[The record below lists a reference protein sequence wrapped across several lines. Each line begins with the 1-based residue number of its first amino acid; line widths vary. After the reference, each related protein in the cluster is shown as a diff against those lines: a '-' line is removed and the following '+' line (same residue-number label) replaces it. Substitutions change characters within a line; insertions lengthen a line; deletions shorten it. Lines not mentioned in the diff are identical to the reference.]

1 MSAKSSTQSRG
12 QEPKVRSL
20 VRGLEILRLLN
31 VEGGLSNARVA
42 AETGL
47 NRITAYRLLQTLQ
60 AEGCVLRDDAKRY
73 RLAPGVLELSSLYP
87 RQNWIL
93 KVAAPILEDLSRELG
108 WPLILATNN
117 GPFMVIQHTT
127 RDNVGFWLK
136 LQGPGSRLP
145 LLDSALG
152 FAFLARAAQ
161 PLRGDLINAALKV
174 EDGASVELRRDR
186 KKVYDL
192 LDKVHRDGYATLRD
206 SWESEAVPLSAIA
219 VPVSGAGDTVAA
231 LGLTYYQ
238 AALTNGEAIGRFA
251 APLRQAAERIARA
264 S

>member
-93 KVAAPILEDLSRELG
+93 KVAAPILELS
-108 WPLILATNN
+108 LIH
-117 GPFMVIQHTT
+117 I
-127 RDNVGFWLK
+127 
-136 LQGPGSRLP
+136 
-145 LLDSALG
+145 
-152 FAFLARAAQ
+152 
-161 PLRGDLINAALKV
+161 
-174 EDGASVELRRDR
+174 
-186 KKVYDL
+186 
-192 LDKVHRDGYATLRD
+192 
-206 SWESEAVPLSAIA
+206 
-219 VPVSGAGDTVAA
+219 
-231 LGLTYYQ
+231 
-238 AALTNGEAIGRFA
+238 
-251 APLRQAAERIARA
+251 
-264 S
+264 

>member
-1 MSAKSSTQSRG
+1 MSTKSSTDISG
-12 QEPKVRSL
+12 QGPKVRSL
-20 VRGLEILRLLN
+20 VRGLDILRLLN

-73 RLAPGVLELSSLYP
+73 RLAPGVLELSNLYP
-87 RQNWIL
+87 RQAWIL
-93 KVAAPILEDLSRELG
+93 KVAAPVMEELSRELG

-117 GPFMVIQHTT
+117 GPHMTIEHTT
-127 RDNVGFWLK
+127 RDSVGFWLK

-152 FAFLARAAQ
+152 FAFLARTEQ
-161 PLRGDLINAALKV
+161 PLRGDLINTALRLNEGV
-174 EDGASVELRRDR
+174 PLELQRDR
-186 KKVYDL
+186 
-192 LDKVHRDGYATLRD
+192 DKVDQLIDKVREVGYATLRD
-206 SWESEAVPLSAIA
+206 SWESESVPLSAIA
-219 VPVSGAGDTVAA
+219 VPLWGAGGTLAS

-238 AALTNGEAIGRFA
+238 AALTNQEAIKRFA
-251 APLRQAAERIARA
+251 QPLSLAADRIRA
-264 S
+264 AS